1 MTFAELTSL
10 LRECPLIASAQ
21 ASPGPLQDPATL
33 VRIAQASM
41 QEGVRVIRLEGTEMA
56 GPRRAGMLLDS
67 AEHRTP
73 NTEHDSPDTPHPTP
87 HTLHPTPDTPYP
99 TPHTPVT
106 IGLIKKH
113 YPGTD
118 VYITPTTEEVDAL
131 LAAGCEVIGLEGSS
145 RPRHNGDKFEDLVA
159 RIHAGGAMV
168 MADCDTPESV
178 AQSVAAGVELIGT
191 TLAGY
196 TEARPMSQGPDFDML
211 RQAIALAP
219 GRVIA
224 EGRYAEPWQAQAAL
238 AMGAIGVTIGAA
250 LNDTVRLTQNFVR
263 AMQPVHDPV
272 GAVDIGGTWI
282 RFAVFHEGEL
292 TDIIRDPLP
301 QDRLGWI
308 SARLAESG
316 VKRLGISTG
325 GTVHNNIVTE
335 ASDLIPGYVGTR
347 FEFPGIEV
355 FALNDGL
362 ATAWAHGLYFG
373 GQRVATLAIGTGLGF
388 GIVDR
393 GRLLMGRN
401 GQYPRLNNRAYSRGG
416 TLEEAVGGATG
427 SPLLIDGGIEET
439 VRLMQELYYP
449 DIIVRCG
456 GVGLAHD
463 IPGTVPSPYGENA
476 GLMGAAMLAKW
487 PMA

>member
-21 ASPGPLQDPATL
+21 ASPGPLQHPDTL
-33 VRIAQASM
+33 VRIAQASI

-56 GPRRAGMLLDS
+56 GPGRSEL
-67 AEHRTP
+67 RTQ
-73 NTEHDSPDTPHPTP
+73 NSE
-87 HTLHPTPDTPYP
+87 L
-99 TPHTPVT
+99 VT
-106 IGLIKKH
+106 IGLIKRH

-118 VYITPTTEEVDAL
+118 VYITPTSLEVDAL
-131 LAAGCEVIGLEGSS
+131 LAAGCEIIGLEGSS
-145 RPRHNGDKFEDLVA
+145 RPRHGGEKFEDLVA

-263 AMQPVHDPV
+263 AMQPYHGPV
-272 GAVDIGGTWI
+272 AAVDIGGTWI
-282 RFAVFHEGEL
+282 RFALFQDGKL
-292 TDIIRDPLP
+292 TSIIREPLP

-308 SARLAESG
+308 TARLAETG
-316 VKRLGISTG
+316 AKRLGISTG
-325 GTVHNNIVTE
+325 GTVHNNVVTD
-335 ASDLIPGYVGTR
+335 ASDLIPGYVGTK
-347 FEFPGIEV
+347 FEFPGVEV

-401 GQYPRLNNRAYSRGG
+401 GEYPRLNNRAFSGGG
-416 TLEEAVGGATG
+416 TLEEAVGGANNPHHSKPFPTDAPAG
-427 SPLLIDGGIEET
+427 SPLANEGAIEET
-439 VRLMQELYYP
+439 VRLIRELYYP
-449 DIIVRCG
+449 DLIVRCG

-463 IPGTVPSPYGENA
+463 IPGTIPSPYGENA
-476 GLMGAAMLAKW
+476 GLMGAAMLAKY
-487 PMA
+487 PMYRNL

>member
-1 MTFAELTSL
+1 MTSAELTAL
-10 LRECPLIASAQ
+10 LRDCPLIASAQ
-21 ASPGPLQDPATL
+21 ASPGPLQDPDTL

-41 QEGVRVIRLEGTEMA
+41 QEGVKVIRLEGTEMA
-56 GPRRAGMLLDS
+56 GPGR
-67 AEHRTP
+67 EKIRTP
-73 NTEHDSPDTPHPTP
+73 NTENR
-87 HTLHPTPDTPYP
+87 
-99 TPHTPVT
+99 TPVT

-118 VYITPTTEEVDAL
+118 VYITPTSVEVDAL

-196 TEARPMSQGPDFDML
+196 TEARPMSVGPDFDML

-250 LNDTVRLTQNFVR
+250 LNDIVRLTQNFVR
-263 AMQPVHDPV
+263 AMQPYHGPV

-282 RFAVFHEGEL
+282 RFAVFQDGEL
-292 TDIIRDPLP
+292 THIIREPLP

-308 SARLAESG
+308 AARLAESG

-325 GTVHNNIVTE
+325 GTVHDNVVTE
-335 ASDLIPGYVGTR
+335 ASDLIPGYVGTK
-347 FEFPGIEV
+347 FEFPGVEV

-362 ATAWAHGLYFG
+362 ATAWAHGLHYG

-401 GQYPRLNNRAYSRGG
+401 GEYPRLNNRAFSGGG
-416 TLEEAVGGATG
+416 TLEEAVGGG
-427 SPLLIDGGIEET
+427 FRDDSPLTPLTSAGGIDEA
-439 VRLMQELYYP
+439 VRLIQELYYP
-449 DIIVRCG
+449 DVIVRCG
-456 GVGLAHD
+456 GVGLAND
-463 IPGTVPSPYGENA
+463 IAGTVPSPFGENA